1 MSFDELIPYHTKAV
15 RLTTGER
22 EIYAGV
28 AVVDAEAKE
37 LELAG
42 DTYVYVF
49 NPEQIEKIEAVDEA

>member
-15 RLTTGER
+15 RLTTGEW